1 MSSKL
6 RQLRRSAAP
15 PVSVRVPAQ
24 LNREAARATLQRAV
38 DRTVEYLRDG
48 AGNVHVVPMR
58 DGHVTAVRDILL
70 MAGAHESMA
79 GPDAAEA
86 AGVLCRETF
95 GTAMSDAAAF
105 DLMRLLGVAL
115 RARFMASSVLRRLCL
130 ADVGKDVIRLWA
142 VLSPAVEASEDG
154 PEQPARQ
161 VEIQRP
167 VSDVLDML
175 RPDATGSVWM
185 QIARSMADEL
195 VAAVRAETLGSQT
208 GAAFDVPSEP
218 DEAVLGEAG

>member
-1 MSSKL
+1 MSSKI
-6 RQLRRSAAP
+6 RQLRRSSAP
-15 PVSVRVPAQ
+15 NVSVRVPSP
-24 LNREAARATLQRAV
+24 LNRDAVRSALQRAV
-38 DRTVEYLRDG
+38 DRTAGYLRDG
-48 AGNVHVVPMR
+48 APNVHVVPMR

-70 MAGAHESMA
+70 MAGAHEMLA

-115 RARFMASSVLRRLCL
+115 RARFLASSVLRRLCL

-142 VLSPAVEASEDG
+142 VLSPAIEATEDE
-154 PEQPARQ
+154 PAQPARQ

-195 VAAVRAETLGSQT
+195 VAAVRAETLESQT
-208 GAAFDVPSEP
+208 GAAFEVPPES
-218 DEAVLGEAG
+218 DENILAGRG